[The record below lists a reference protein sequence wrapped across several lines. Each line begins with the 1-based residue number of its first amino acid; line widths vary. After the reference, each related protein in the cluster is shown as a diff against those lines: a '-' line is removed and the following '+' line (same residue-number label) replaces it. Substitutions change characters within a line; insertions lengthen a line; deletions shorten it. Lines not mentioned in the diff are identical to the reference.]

1 MVLERNYS
9 MALRRQHIIM
19 TMWHLK
25 LLNPVL
31 EFLLGDDWRVH
42 KTSLSWKPYSMNHTE
57 KINKKARK
65 TNI

>member
-9 MALRRQHIIM
+9 IALRRHHIIM

-31 EFLLGDDWRVH
+31 EFMLGENWTVH
-42 KTSLSWKPYSMNHTE
+42 KTLNFLGNLTVRTTW
-57 KINKKARK
+57 RK
-65 TNI
+65 F